1 MSSKGFE
8 FAYSFDN
15 STPLIKDWP
24 MVADAAGYVK
34 GDLLIC
40 DSAGRADKAANGS
53 TEAFAVC
60 QETDADAV
68 SVDDELKVAIVT
80 RSQVWRCSMDATSTA
95 LIKGFDKTVDLVDEN
110 TVDADGSGSG
120 ILILLDTDTDD
131 AGNVLAYVVFNNTT
145 FAGTS

>member
-1 MSSKGFE
+1 MSSQGFE
-8 FAYSFDN
+8 FAYSLDN

-24 MVADAAGYVK
+24 MVADASGYAK

-40 DSAGRADKAANGS
+40 DSAGRADKAANNA

-60 QETDADAV
+60 QETKTTAV
-68 SVDDELKVAIVT
+68 SNDDELKVAIVT
-80 RSQVWRCSMDATSTA
+80 RSQVWRCSMDAASTA
-95 LIKGFDKTVDLVDEN
+95 LIKGYNKTVDITDEN

-120 ILILLDTDTDD
+120 ILILIDTGTDD
-131 AGNVLAYVVFNNTT
+131 ESNILAYVVFNNTT